1 MTNKKFKPGRVQTNM
16 KARAAFKELGRNK
29 LTFLLACRSSGI
41 GINRVISFDRETM
54 KQEFERFTQ
63 DSRDDVLKYKTAEF
77 LKSVNLP
84 QNRFDEY
91 VMLNNVPYLKEMGR
105 NGFTPKEFDVVINE
119 LSEYLVLYML
129 LLNKYF
135 GYGHKR
141 IDRVMRFME
150 TYKGDPF
157 KECTDVFGYTYRD
170 ENELSDIYAYDR
182 RERRM
187 DRVELQ
193 QKRREM
199 QAVKLIQEGKQ

>member
-1 MTNKKFKPGRVQTNM
+1 MTNKKLKPGRVQTNM

-41 GINRVISFDRETM
+41 SVNHVISFDRETM
-54 KQEFERFTQ
+54 KQEFERFEQ

-91 VMLNNVPYLKEMGR
+91 VMKINVPHIKEMGR

-129 LLNKYF
+129 YYNIMS
-135 GYGHKR
+135 R
-141 IDRVMRFME
+141 
-150 TYKGDPF
+150 
-157 KECTDVFGYTYRD
+157 
-170 ENELSDIYAYDR
+170 
-182 RERRM
+182 
-187 DRVELQ
+187 
-193 QKRREM
+193 
-199 QAVKLIQEGKQ
+199 